1 MNDIL
6 TELVFILDM
15 SGSMSPLTDDT
26 IGGYNSLLKKQKDQ
40 HGDANITTVLF
51 DDRYMMLHDGESIEN
66 VKNLTNKE
74 YVPWGTTAMLDAVGK
89 TIAHIDHKMK
99 CIPEEKRA
107 GKVFVTIMTD
117 GMENASREYSW
128 ESVQSMIKEKREKYN
143 WIFTFIGSN
152 IDTKKVSKNI
162 GINPKLSR
170 TYTHSKEGTD
180 SVFDSVSDVMSYS
193 RELSPSENFSKFSRD
208 SRISDYLDKIE

>member
-99 CIPEEKRA
+99 SIPEEKRA

-180 SVFDSVSDVMSYS
+180 SVFDSVSDAMSYS